1 MTPSAP
7 HNPRLD
13 PALDAAALLRR
24 IGFATLVLAIPMVAL
39 VSRRAAVV
47 LAPIGLSLLIL
58 AALIDGQ
65 GTPVGEGVRRAL
77 LSPAGAALTLLIAW
91 AGLSLAWTPFPQSGL
106 EKFVNLA
113 GTALITFLGVL
124 SLPQR
129 MRSSNLYLMAI
140 GTGAAVFFSM
150 GLAAGGS
157 FDSGATADAEGRS
170 LERGLLILALFAWPA
185 IGWLASRDRRMEAL
199 ILSGGV
205 LIAALIGA
213 PSAVVASLVLG
224 GLAFGIVALNRAGGP
239 RVVAGAMAATIV
251 AAPLLPFILRP
262 ILRLSLSATDPVIQ
276 SLNAWSWS
284 VARDP
289 LRLVTG
295 HGLDASFRGRLAGML
310 PADAPTGALFVV
322 WHDLGIVGV
331 GAAMVALAG
340 ATLAIGRAGGPLAP
354 AKIAA
359 LTTAFVLAILGPHA
373 GQAWWLAAIGVVA
386 LAFVAA
392 ERGQFRTERPKAR
405 LFSVANDR

>member
-7 HNPRLD
+7 QHHPLD

-24 IGFATLVLAIPMVAL
+24 LGFATLVLAIPMVAL

-47 LAPIGLSLLIL
+47 LAPVGLALLIL
-58 AALIDGQ
+58 AALLDGQ
-65 GTPVGEGVRRAL
+65 GSPVGEGFRRAL

-91 AGLSLAWTPFPQSGL
+91 AGLSLAWSPFPKSGF

-124 SLPQR
+124 ALPQR

-157 FDSGATADAEGRS
+157 FDSGAAAETEGRS

-199 ILSGGV
+199 ILAGGV

-213 PSAVVASLVLG
+213 TPSVVAALVVG
-224 GLAFGIVALNRAGGP
+224 GLAFGVVALNKAGGP
-239 RVVAGAMAATIV
+239 RAVAVALAGTLA
-251 AAPLLPFILRP
+251 AAPILPFILRP
-262 ILRLSLSATDPVIQ
+262 VLRLSLPATDPILAAM
-276 SLNAWSWS
+276 SAWSWS
-284 VARDP
+284 VQRDP
-289 LRLVTG
+289 LKLLTG
-295 HGLDASFRGRLAGML
+295 HGLDASFRGRIAGLL
-310 PADAPTGALFVV
+310 PVDTPSGALFVV
-322 WHDLGIVGV
+322 WHDLGVVGV
-331 GAAMVALAG
+331 GAAIVALIG